1 MTECCGFLIDSIND
15 QSTVNL
21 EIDGDGAFFLMEK
34 GIWTL
39 FPMKEQEENK

>member
-21 EIDGDGAFFLMEK
+21 EIDGDGAFFFDGERDLDPLSYERTGGK
-34 GIWTL
+34 
-39 FPMKEQEENK
+39 